1 LNSNNIEINPY
12 AIPTSSKSTTN
23 SYTQLESEI
32 NLVCMGHWRHENNI
46 VIVSRTMTNEML
58 CSVSFGLFIRRFF
71 SYFHSLI
78 MFYLFRFGP
87 CQTMVDLFN
96 CSK

>member
-1 LNSNNIEINPY
+1 LNSNNNEINPY

-32 NLVCMGHWRHENNI
+32 NLVCMAHWRHENNI

-58 CSVSFGLFIRRFF
+58 CSVSLDHFLNDHSD
-71 SYFHSLI
+71 SYFHSLV
-78 MFYLFRFGP
+78 Y
-87 CQTMVDLFN
+87 
-96 CSK
+96 